1 MIGNNLPRITPVEF
15 SGKYNLFINQLQ
27 LKLTEAETALNKLLL
42 ENELLKTP
50 GRFTYND
57 IKDNDNFF
65 CQFYTSCQNNEELI
79 ELQIK

>member
-1 MIGNNLPRITPVEF
+1 MIGNNLLGTAPVEF

-57 IKDNDNFF
+57 IKDNDNLFSNF
-65 CQFYTSCQNNEELI
+65 ILVAEILKN
-79 ELQIK
+79 